1 MKAAHFL
8 SLFALAALCPTPV
21 LAQDDLGRSAL
32 EHEDYDKWN
41 SVRQDA
47 MTEDGA
53 WAAFTVRPVD
63 RQSLLTIRELGTQV
77 QYTVP
82 GGSSL
87 RFTYDNRFAVYLIQ
101 PDPELVKKLKEDK
114 EDVPDPQLEILDLES
129 GQTVTLDRVRSFR
142 LPEEASGWVA
152 YSPAEPRAK
161 GVAKAGKSDL
171 EETYAIGPEGL
182 TKIKAGEMPVASEP
196 QPEAKEEAKGEGETK
211 PASKEDK
218 PKEDKDLGKVLVL
231 RNLAT
236 GDELRFP
243 DVTSHVFDKAGA
255 RLAMARS
262 ARDAENDGVF
272 VMDLASGDVTQ
283 ILAGRGG
290 YQSLAFAEDGQQLVF
305 LSDRDDYGPAKPSM
319 SMYLWTGGP
328 ADAQKIVHE
337 GAEGMPDG
345 WWVASNAPRFTEDG
359 RRIMFSTQPKHKD
372 AGKTDKQIEKEAK
385 EAKEDPQAQL
395 DIWHWQDGTLQ
406 PQQLLNAARERG
418 RSYSAIFDLKQQKM
432 LQLANQDMP
441 DARVDARSEHDLAI
455 GTSSLKYEVMQSWDT
470 QGFSDSYLIDL
481 NTGESS
487 LLFEKARARVSLSP
501 EGSYLTWWDP
511 ELAHYFAMSTTDRVA
526 INLTEGMPVGF
537 ANELHDTP
545 SLARSYGSAGW
556 LADDAAVL
564 IYDRFDIWQLDPT
577 GAEPARNLTGGK
589 GRDEQR
595 RYRYVSLDSEAR
607 SVDTTTP
614 LFLSTFDEDTKASGY
629 ATLDVATGTI
639 TQELLLDERISGF
652 RKAEQGDRVVL
663 TRQTFRRYPDL
674 WTTTMDFDSM
684 SRLSNANPQQRDY
697 LWGTAELVNYD
708 TTDGQT
714 MQGLLY
720 KPDNFDP
727 SKKYPMMVY
736 FYERSSDRLHNYQTP
751 SAGSSSIN
759 YSFYVSRGYV
769 IFVPDIPYETGYPGE
784 SAAKAILPGI
794 QSIVDKGFVDE
805 ARIGV
810 QGHSWGGYQIAYLV
824 TMTNVFACAES
835 GAPVSNMT
843 SAYGGIRWAS
853 GMSRMFQYEKTQS
866 RIGGTLWDSRDL
878 YLENSPVFFADKI
891 ETPLLIL
898 HNDADGAVPW
908 YQGIELFVALRRLSK
923 PAWML
928 NYNNEGHGIR
938 KKENRLDFAKRMQ
951 QYFDHYLM
959 DAPAP
964 MWLSEGVPAT
974 LKGEEF
980 GFDPVPAEVPAGAEE
995 EEAVQTPSPAEEP
1008 VPQEEPPI
1016 KAAG

>member
-1 MKAAHFL
+1 MKAAHL
-8 SLFALAALCPTPV
+8 LTAFALATLWPN
-21 LAQDDLGRSAL
+21 LGSAQDDLGRSAL
-32 EHEDYDKWN
+32 EHEDYEKWN

-47 MTEDGA
+47 MSQDGS
-53 WAAFTVRPVD
+53 WAGFTLRPVD
-63 RQSLLTIRELGTQV
+63 GQSLLTIRELGTQV
-77 QYTVP
+77 QYTVL
-82 GGSSL
+82 GGSGL
-87 RFTYDNRFAVYLIQ
+87 RFTYDNQFAAYLIQ
-101 PDPELVKKLKEDK
+101 PDPKLVKKLKEDK
-114 EDVPDPQLEILDLES
+114 AEAPKAQLEILNLES

-142 LPEEASGWVA
+142 LAEEGSTWMT
-152 YSPAEPRAK
+152 YSSSDARGK
-161 GVAKAGKSDL
+161 GVAKVGKSDL
-171 EETYAIGPEGL
+171 MESYAIGPEGL
-182 TKIKAGEMPVASEP
+182 TKIEDGEEPEVAKA
-196 QPEAKEEAKGEGETK
+196 EGEKK
-211 PASKEDK
+211 PA
-218 PKEDKDLGKVLVL
+218 PKEDKDLGEVLVL
-231 RNLAT
+231 RNLLT
-236 GDELRFP
+236 GDERRFS
-243 DVTSHVFDKAGA
+243 DVTSHVFDKEGH

-262 ARDAENDGVF
+262 ARDADDDGVF
-272 VMDLASGDVTQ
+272 VLDLATGKLTQ

-290 YQSLAFAEDGQQLVF
+290 YKSLAFAEDGKQLVF
-305 LSDRDDYGPAKPSM
+305 LSDRDDYGMAKPSM
-319 SMYLWTGGP
+319 SMYLWVDGP
-328 ADAQKIVHE
+328 ADAQKIVDE
-337 GAEGMPDG
+337 ETSGMTAG
-345 WWVASNAPRFTEDG
+345 WWLASNQPRFTEDG
-359 RRIMFSTQPKHKD
+359 RRLLFSTQPKHKD
-372 AGKTDKQIEKEAK
+372 AGKTDKQIEEEEKAAK
-385 EAKEDPQAQL
+385 DNPQAKL
-395 DIWHWQDGTLQ
+395 DVWHWQDGTLQ
-406 PQQLLNAARERG
+406 PQQLLNATRERN
-418 RSYSAIFDLKQQKM
+418 RSYSAIFDLGQQKL
-432 LQLANQDMP
+432 LQLANADVP
-441 DARVDARSEHDLAI
+441 DARVDDRAQHDLAI
-455 GTSSLKYEVMQSWDT
+455 GTSSLKYEVLQSWDT
-470 QGFSDSYLIDL
+470 PGYSDSYLIDL

-487 LLFEKARARVSLSP
+487 LLLEKARARTSLSP
-501 EGSYLTWWDP
+501 EGNYVTWWDP
-511 ELAHYFAMSTTDRVA
+511 DLGHYFAMSTTDQIAV
-526 INLTEGMPVGF
+526 NLTEGLSVSF

-545 SLARSYGSAGW
+545 SAPRSYGSPGW
-556 LADDAAVL
+556 LSNDVAL
-564 IYDRFDIWQLDPT
+564 LLYDRFDIWQVDPT
-577 GAEPARNLTGGK
+577 GTEPALCLTGGK
-589 GRDEQR
+589 GREQER
-595 RYRYVSLDSEAR
+595 RYRYVSLDREAR
-607 SVDTTTP
+607 SVDTTAP
-614 LFLSTFDEDTKASGY
+614 LLLSTFDKKTKASGY
-629 ATLDVATGTI
+629 AMLDAATGDI
-639 TQELLLDERISGF
+639 TQKILLDERLSSF

-684 SRLSNANPQQRDY
+684 ARLSNANPQQRDY
-697 LWGTAELVNYD
+697 LWGTSELVEYETN
-708 TTDGQT
+708 DGQP

-759 YSFYVSRGYV
+759 YSFYASRGYV

-784 SAAKAILPGI
+784 SAANAILPGI
-794 QSIVDKGFVDE
+794 QSVVDKGFVDE

-898 HNDADGAVPW
+898 HNDGDGAVPW
-908 YQGIELFVALRRLSK
+908 YQGIELFVALRRLAK

-928 NYNNEGHGIR
+928 NYNGEGHGVR

-980 GFDPVPAEVPAGAEE
+980 GLEPAPAEQS
-995 EEAVQTPSPAEEP
+995 EAQ
-1008 VPQEEPPI
+1008 
-1016 KAAG
+1016 